1 MNFIDPQLRPVLDK
15 DNVIVQPSGGQ
26 GGIGTDS
33 IGNGL
38 YRVTLPRRHQGRRG
52 PVRQHHRLSKT
63 PSRAKTPKRGDGIP
77 SPRFLPSIPLGSP
90 SGRAVTE
97 GD

>member
-1 MNFIDPQLRPVLDK
+1 MNFMDPQLRPVLDK

-38 YRVTLPRRHQGRRG
+38 YRVTLP
-52 PVRQHHRLSKT
+52 
-63 PSRAKTPKRGDGIP
+63 DGTKVVVDQYGNI
-77 SPRFLPSIPLGSP
+77 IG
-90 SGRAVTE
+90 
-97 GD
+97 